1 MSPPRLLPAMSARLP
16 VPRFPFILLF
26 VFLAVQAPASS
37 HGDPAPPLTT
47 YDASMCPESSMCGN
61 VSIKYPFYLS
71 STIGD
76 IADYSYNTTL
86 YSCGYTDLMISCQY
100 EGPKETPVI
109 FLRGH
114 HQYTVL
120 NISYDSNTIILAE
133 SDVLAAGSCPAVH
146 HDLSFDKLWLN
157 NTSSNDNLTFYF
169 GCYAS
174 SGPVEVPPDL
184 GKYRIDCNLKGPFG
198 DGASFVFTSDNHGK
212 AQEREL
218 DQDGRCWDVVS
229 VPVRSEIL
237 MASNQSM
244 LASGGYAEVISY
256 GFELEWYPTATDQC
270 HLCEQP
276 GGKCAYSYNQK
287 REFLGCLCSNSKVG
301 HPDCRSRRSK
311 KVQKGV
317 IIGVS
322 AAAGLGVL
330 AAAAILFIMRKRKKN
345 EPRIESFLQKN
356 GKLHPKR
363 HTYAD
368 VKRMTKS
375 FAVKLG
381 QGGFGAVYKGNLSNG
396 SQVAV
401 KMLKDTK
408 GDGEEFINEV
418 VSISRTS
425 HVNIVTLLGFCLEG
439 SKRAL
444 IYEYM
449 PNGSLERYAF
459 STSMSSENSLSWE
472 KLFDIA
478 IGIARGLEYL
488 HRGCNTRIVHFDI
501 KPHNILLDQYFCPK
515 ISDFGLAKLCL
526 NKESAISIGGARG
539 TIGYIAPEVF
549 SKQFGTVST
558 KSDVYSYGMMVLEMV
573 GARDKKVN
581 ADSESSSQY
590 FPQWIYE
597 HLDDYCIS
605 ASEIN
610 GEITEL
616 VRKMIVVGLWCIQV
630 IPTGRPTMTRVVEM
644 LEGSTS
650 NLELPPKVLL
660 S

>member
-1 MSPPRLLPAMSARLP
+1 
-16 VPRFPFILLF
+16 
-26 VFLAVQAPASS
+26 VFLS
-37 HGDPAPPLTT
+37 L
-47 YDASMCPESSMCGN
+47 
-61 VSIKYPFYLS
+61 
-71 STIGD
+71 
-76 IADYSYNTTL
+76 
-86 YSCGYTDLMISCQY
+86 
-100 EGPKETPVI
+100 
-109 FLRGH
+109 
-114 HQYTVL
+114 
-120 NISYDSNTIILAE
+120 
-133 SDVLAAGSCPAVH
+133 
-146 HDLSFDKLWLN
+146 
-157 NTSSNDNLTFYF
+157 
-169 GCYAS
+169 
-174 SGPVEVPPDL
+174 
-184 GKYRIDCNLKGPFG
+184 
-198 DGASFVFTSDNHGK
+198 
-212 AQEREL
+212 
-218 DQDGRCWDVVS
+218 
-229 VPVRSEIL
+229 
-237 MASNQSM
+237 
-244 LASGGYAEVISY
+244 
-256 GFELEWYPTATDQC
+256 PT
-270 HLCEQP
+270 
-276 GGKCAYSYNQK
+276 G
-287 REFLGCLCSNSKVG
+287 
-301 HPDCRSRRSK
+301 RSK
-311 KVQKGV
+311 GKQGV

-322 AAAGLGVL
+322 TAAGLVVL
-330 AAAAILFIMRKRKKN
+330 AAAAVLFIMRKRKKKNMINSSLKREYGFLPFKSKN

-356 GKLHPKR
+356 GSLQPKR
-363 HTYAD
+363 YTYAD
-368 VKRMTKS
+368 VKRVTKS

-381 QGGFGAVYKGNLSNG
+381 QGGFGDVYKGNLSNG

-425 HVNIVTLLGFCLEG
+425 HVNVVTLLGFCLEG
-439 SKRAL
+439 SRRAL

-459 STSMSSENSLSWE
+459 NSSTNTENTLSWE
-472 KLFDIA
+472 KIFDIA

-501 KPHNILLDQYFCPK
+501 KPHNILLDQDFCPK

-573 GARDKKVN
+573 GARDKKIN